1 MYCVPLYYSTTLK
14 IIFFNKL
21 TLYLSNECMEL
32 LEKISTEIKRLR
44 KQKGLSQESLAFK
57 IDIDRKYASLIEKG
71 NTNLSVNYLK
81 KVCEGLDIKLS
92 DFFKNIEE

>member
-1 MYCVPLYYSTTLK
+1 M
-14 IIFFNKL
+14 

-71 NTNLSVNYLK
+71 NTNLSVSYLK

>member
-1 MYCVPLYYSTTLK
+1 
-14 IIFFNKL
+14 
-21 TLYLSNECMEL
+21 MEL

-71 NTNLSVNYLK
+71 NTNLSVNYLN
-81 KVCEGLDIKLS
+81 KVCEGLDTKLS